1 MTVPGKPARNAGAAV
16 EPDAEVAV
24 ARGAEGPP
32 LKHRMIARVA
42 EILELAARESEGVNL
57 TEFAQRLSAPVSSVQ
72 SLVNGLVETG
82 YLTKSGRKYVLGPA
96 PYVLHLIAQRV
107 PIQVVRHS
115 DLEALYETTGRT
127 AYLGINLAGR
137 AIYLDHVTGDPVFA
151 YLAETHAP
159 RPLLRTAVGR
169 VLLANMDKRPMFE
182 ILRNVDELDRPLV
195 EPFLHEIPAIR
206 EADYAI
212 TQGLAST
219 DHWAVAAPVRENGK
233 TVAAVGLTGTPEE
246 MKDDLERWGG
256 LLSERAGQWSARVPG
271 SS

>member
-1 MTVPGKPARNAGAAV
+1 MAA
-16 EPDAEVAV
+16 EAESDV
-24 ARGAEGPP
+24 ARGAQGPP

-42 EILELAARESEGVNL
+42 EILELAAREREGVSL

-96 PYVLHLIAQRV
+96 PYVLHLIAQRE
-107 PIQVVRHS
+107 PIRVVRHS
-115 DLEALYETTGRT
+115 DLEALHEATGLT

-137 AIYLDHVTGDPVFA
+137 AIYLDHVTGDPAFA

-169 VLLANMDKRPMFE
+169 ILLANLDKRLLFE
-182 ILRNVDELDRPLV
+182 ILRNVDEQDQPLV
-195 EPFLHEIPAIR
+195 EPFLQEIPAIL
-206 EADYAI
+206 EADYAA
-212 TQGLAST
+212 TQGLVAS

-233 TVAAVGLTGTPEE
+233 TVAAVALTGTPEE
-246 MKDDLERWGG
+246 MKDDLDRLGV
-256 LLSERAGQWSARVPG
+256 LLRERAQLWENRVPD
-271 SS
+271 SY